1 MIKGRAMPRKSKQQ
15 PTSVTAPGQPYGI
28 ASEQQAAMQMI
39 PLPDTQVTGTVD
51 APVTPDMTASA
62 PLEAPTTSPNSMETA
77 IQEALISPSP
87 DAAAFSA
94 LTSRANES
102 IFTPASMPSAPR
114 PSDVGNI
121 LRALAEDAG
130 GDPVLSQLAAQADQQ
145 RL

>member
-1 MIKGRAMPRKSKQQ
+1 MPRKSKQQ

-28 ASEQQAAMQMI
+28 AGEQQAAMNMV
-39 PLPDTQVTGTVD
+39 PLPDTQVTGSMD
-51 APVTPDMTASA
+51 APVGPAPDGGAPMPAMESA
-62 PLEAPTTSPNSMETA
+62 PNSMESA
-77 IQEALISPSP
+77 IQAALISPSP

-94 LTSRANES
+94 ATSRPNES
-102 IFTPASMPSAPR
+102 IFTPASMPTAPR

>member
-1 MIKGRAMPRKSKQQ
+1 MPRKNKQQ

-28 ASEQQAAMQMI
+28 AGEQQAAMKMV
-39 PLPDTQVTGTVD
+39 PLPDTQVNPSMSDPVAPSPMD
-51 APVTPDMTASA
+51 AGAA
-62 PLEAPTTSPNSMETA
+62 PAPAAPQNPMEEAIKA
-77 IQEALISPSP
+77 ALISPSP
-87 DAAAFSA
+87 DAPAFSA
-94 LTSRANES
+94 PTTRPDES

-121 LRALAEDAG
+121 LRALAEDVG

>member
-1 MIKGRAMPRKSKQQ
+1 MPRKSKQQ

-28 ASEQQAAMQMI
+28 ASEQQAAMQMV
-39 PLPDTQVTGTVD
+39 PLPDTQVTGSMD
-51 APVTPDMTASA
+51 APVAPDMGGSAPMGAPESTPD
-62 PLEAPTTSPNSMETA
+62 SMQMA
-77 IQEALISPSP
+77 IQEALMSPSP

-94 LTSRANES
+94 ATSRPNES
-102 IFTPASMPSAPR
+102 IFTPASMPTAPR

>member
-1 MIKGRAMPRKSKQQ
+1 MPRKSKQQ

-28 ASEQQAAMQMI
+28 AGEQQAAMNMV
-39 PLPDTQVTGTVD
+39 PLPDTQVTGSMD
-51 APVTPDMTASA
+51 APVGVAPDAGAPMPAVESA
-62 PLEAPTTSPNSMETA
+62 PNSMESA
-77 IQEALISPSP
+77 IQAALISPSP
-87 DAAAFSA
+87 DAAAFTA
-94 LTSRANES
+94 ATSRPNES

>member
-1 MIKGRAMPRKSKQQ
+1 MPRKSKQQ
-15 PTSVTAPGQPYGI
+15 APSVTSPGQPYGI
-28 ASEQQAAMQMI
+28 AGEQQAAMKTI
-39 PLPDTQVTGTVD
+39 PLPDSQIMGEMD
-51 APVTPDMTASA
+51 APIDGDAVASMPGSETEPD
-62 PLEAPTTSPNSMETA
+62 SMQMA
-77 IQEALISPSP
+77 VQEALMSPSP

-94 LTSRANES
+94 PTSRPNES
-102 IFTPASMPSAPR
+102 IFTPAPMQSMAR